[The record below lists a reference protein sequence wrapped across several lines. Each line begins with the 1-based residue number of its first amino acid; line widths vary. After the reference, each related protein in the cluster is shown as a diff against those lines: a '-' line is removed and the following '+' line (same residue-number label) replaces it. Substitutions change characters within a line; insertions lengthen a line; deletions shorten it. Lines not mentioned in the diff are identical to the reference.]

1 MRLKRGDRILYEDS
15 IYIVVAVV
23 WSTVYLRDVVDDST
37 GYDYDISEVHKNYR
51 NIEFFGEG

>member
-23 WSTVYLRDVVDDST
+23 WSIVYLRDVVDDST

-51 NIEFFGEG
+51 DIEFFWEG

>member
-23 WSTVYLRDVVDDST
+23 WSTVCLRDVVDDST
-37 GYDYDISEVHKNYR
+37 GYDYDISEVYK
-51 NIEFFGEG
+51 ITKT

>member
-51 NIEFFGEG
+51 DIEFFWEG

>member
-23 WSTVYLRDVVDDST
+23 WSIVYLRDVVDDST

-51 NIEFFGEG
+51 DIEFFGEG

>member
-1 MRLKRGDRILYEDS
+1 MRLKIGDRILYEDS

-23 WSTVYLRDVVDDST
+23 WSIVYLRDVVDDST

-51 NIEFFGEG
+51 DIEFFGEG

>member
-23 WSTVYLRDVVDDST
+23 WSIVYLRDVVDDST
-37 GYDYDISEVHKNYR
+37 GYDYDISEAHKNYR
-51 NIEFFGEG
+51 DIEFFGEG